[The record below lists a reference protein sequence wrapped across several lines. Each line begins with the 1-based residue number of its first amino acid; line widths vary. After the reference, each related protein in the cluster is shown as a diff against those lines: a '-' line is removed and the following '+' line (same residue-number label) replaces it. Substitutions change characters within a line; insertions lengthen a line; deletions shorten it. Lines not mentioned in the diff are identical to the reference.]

1 MAKTFPQPFIG
12 PVCIL
17 MNSDVSYHAWCQG
30 HLSSS
35 LSTFVFDQPLALWRR
50 LHHEGVGTKISP
62 IQQIW
67 EDPTIVKLNVLSW
80 GSWYPFL
87 NLGWMWSLDWNTYKY
102 TKLDN
107 IHAGI
112 WIFKLGIHMSLLEV
126 GQSSLTGWWVFCILN
141 SNAIFGACLLW
152 GVAQIAK
159 DSLILLWATPI
170 GKKICLLAQV
180 LVTFYEDQ
188 IHIEAL
194 FSFISSRNL
203 MGPHA
208 PQSFSEV
215 YKNHHAKQEV
225 RWWCEVVA

>member
-112 WIFKLGIHMSLLEV
+112 WIFKLGIHMSLLEWAKV
-126 GQSSLTGWWVFCILN
+126 HWPDDGCLAYWTQMPSLELVCFEVLPK
-141 SNAIFGACLLW
+141 LLK
-152 GVAQIAK
+152 IA
-159 DSLILLWATPI
+159 
-170 GKKICLLAQV
+170 
-180 LVTFYEDQ
+180 
-188 IHIEAL
+188 
-194 FSFISSRNL
+194 
-203 MGPHA
+203 
-208 PQSFSEV
+208 
-215 YKNHHAKQEV
+215 
-225 RWWCEVVA
+225 